1 MINIIK
7 SLINQ
12 IAHPAKNHAVK
23 ETPADEKTKAVAA
36 KRINQKPLTEAQQ
49 NLLLATTLA
58 KPIANNE
65 GVEKAS
71 PANELTKAQFE
82 KVLASAKKVREERA
96 KLLGDNNSP
105 YINRPVN
112 NQRNGLTPFQQ
123 VYLNSII

>member
-1 MINIIK
+1 
-7 SLINQ
+7 
-12 IAHPAKNHAVK
+12 
-23 ETPADEKTKAVAA
+23 
-36 KRINQKPLTEAQQ
+36 
-49 NLLLATTLA
+49 LA
-58 KPIANNE
+58 KLSATNE

-71 PANELTKAQFE
+71 PANELTKTQFE
-82 KVLASAKKVREERA
+82 QVLASAKKAREERA